1 MSTTQLKWLGLSGA
15 VLAMVAVMMGAFAA
29 HGLKSIIEPTAIEII
44 KTGVFYQFI
53 HSLAVLII
61 TGLAMSKHFCQ
72 AQYLLWCSANLM
84 VVGCL
89 LFSGS
94 LYGLALTQVSWFG
107 PLTPMGGL
115 AFIIAW
121 LLLCIA
127 VWRIRPD
134 SEIVNEKF
142 NGK

>member
-15 VLAMVAVMMGAFAA
+15 VLAMVAVVIGAFAA
-29 HGLKSIIEPTAIEII
+29 HGLKAIIEPTAIEII

-53 HSLAVLII
+53 HSLAILII
-61 TGLAMSKHFCQ
+61 TGLAMSKPFCQ
-72 AQYLLWCSANLM
+72 VQYLLWRSANLM
-84 VVGCL
+84 VIGCL

-121 LLLCIA
+121 LLLCVA
-127 VWRIRPD
+127 VWRIHPD
-134 SEIVNEKF
+134 SEIINEKF